1 MPFQSK
7 YNPEQI
13 TELSSDILD
22 LLTKEKAPVDLAL
35 MVLGNVLSNVVN
47 DNVPANQ
54 RANLV
59 KQFAKTLEQSVV
71 NGHH

>member
-7 YNPEQI
+7 YDPEHI
-13 TELSSDILD
+13 TKLSSDMLA
-22 LLTKEKAPVDLAL
+22 LLTKEKVPVDLAL

-47 DNVPANQ
+47 DNVPAG
-54 RANLV
+54 RRSELV

-71 NGHH
+71 SGHH

>member
-7 YNPEQI
+7 YDPERI
-13 TELSSDILD
+13 TNLSSD
-22 LLTKEKAPVDLAL
+22 LLGLLSKEKVPVDLAL

-47 DNVPANQ
+47 DNVPAGQ
-54 RANLV
+54 RAALV

-71 NGHH
+71 AGHH